1 MFNDP
6 QHTSCG
12 PQLCWAARDLTQNFR
27 AQKSPW
33 ATKSASHSGSTWR
46 SGATLYHDQ
55 TILMTTC
62 ISKPRVSRSLWSIS
76 RVRSGRRDYQAIRG
90 RRFGNFTRF
99 LVFQKHSNYIHDHW
113 YKSTKSMPVC
123 LSKIKNENHFQSSD
137 QTWIVGG
144 GQGGAKAVNCWRW
157 RYQGGRKTNYT
168 ITCLKHL
175 KTSSTFLFV
184 LLYS

>member
-76 RVRSGRRDYQAIRG
+76 RARSGRKDYQAIRG

-123 LSKIKNENHFQSSD
+123 LLIIKNEKHYQSSD

-175 KTSSTFLFV
+175 KTSSSFLFV